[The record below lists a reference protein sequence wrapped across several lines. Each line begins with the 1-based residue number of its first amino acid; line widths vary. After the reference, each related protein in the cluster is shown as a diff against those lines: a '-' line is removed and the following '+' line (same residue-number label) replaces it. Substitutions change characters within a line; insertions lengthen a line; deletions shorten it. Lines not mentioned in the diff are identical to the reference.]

1 MLILKIFAIFV
12 IQIMFKIHKMKQL
25 AYKNLIAQTQNII
38 LIQQILVVNVQKI
51 KLKIQ
56 IMKINVSGNKIAQK
70 HKNIIRLT
78 THA

>member
-1 MLILKIFAIFV
+1 
-12 IQIMFKIHKMKQL
+12 MKQL

-38 LIQQILVVNVQKI
+38 LIQQILAVNVQKI

-70 HKNIIRLT
+70 HKNI
-78 THA
+78 

>member
-1 MLILKIFAIFV
+1 
-12 IQIMFKIHKMKQL
+12 MKQL
-25 AYKNLIAQTQNII
+25 AYKKLIAQTQNIT
-38 LIQQILVVNVQKI
+38 LIIQTLAINVRKI
-51 KLKIQ
+51 KLKTR